1 MCYELVNSRSLHYT
15 IIITRH
21 NWPIEYLYDQI
32 QTKRDQMDTWNA
44 AKWLS
49 NDLVLGQVGG
59 IAVDKND
66 TVYIF
71 HRGNHLW
78 TSSSFGQADNVYTEQ
93 YNGAINESTIIM
105 VDKNG
110 RVMKKLGEHMFYLPH
125 GITVDSD
132 FNIWVTDVALHQVMK
147 FKPASND
154 AVLVKG
160 KRFVPGKDSNHF
172 CKPTSVAVLQNGDF
186 FVADGYCNSRIVKF
200 DSNGKKILEWGRST
214 VRHHGMRIPGP
225 GEFFIPHAL
234 ALNSDESLLCVADR
248 ENGRVQCFHPSNGTY
263 SSLLSKLP
271 FPLRT
276 VYSIAYS
283 NFGGGS
289 FVLVNGPRMFNDLV
303 QGFVVSPSGRW
314 IGSFGSN
321 KLNAPHDLA
330 VSADGSAIYVAEITV
345 SGPRAWKFVHSK
357 YPISLPLLEGG
368 SERLGLLRLSAKEP
382 TPGTVVLLLNLT
394 HFSRMKKEDTPTMVN
409 LTRNLTICSTLIW
422 AGLKQSRIQDFKLGR
437 KNAQNVNHF

>member
-1 MCYELVNSRSLHYT
+1 MTNNHLSVLVSFSIYASSFVAFSNVERFNQQLTSNQS
-15 IIITRH
+15 
-21 NWPIEYLYDQI
+21 P
-32 QTKRDQMDTWNA
+32 DTWNA

-321 KLNAPHDLA
+321 ELNAPHDLA

-345 SGPRAWKFVHSK
+345 SGPRAWKFVHKGLTQSGPETTNCK
-357 YPISLPLLEGG
+357 DGDSRKALLPGDGNNEKSTDSL
-368 SERLGLLRLSAKEP
+368 
-382 TPGTVVLLLNLT
+382 
-394 HFSRMKKEDTPTMVN
+394 
-409 LTRNLTICSTLIW
+409 
-422 AGLKQSRIQDFKLGR
+422 
-437 KNAQNVNHF
+437 NVNVGEESGLAGAILITSACLVFSIAVIFMGFAYRRSKASVAKDTVSLLPHSEL